1 SKLLFGIVVPW
12 SIGCSSYMSLYLWSD
27 KIDSLLHPFDL
38 LLHFKLELA
47 FKINH
52 YTILINH
59 ELDSFLLYS
68 YNDRIKI

>member
-47 FKINH
+47 QNNVIQFQRVQNGI
-52 YTILINH
+52 T
-59 ELDSFLLYS
+59 LYV
-68 YNDRIKI
+68 